1 MNGVCGL
8 QESWRWGQKCS
19 RCCDRNGQILPSSLF
34 FTERLCA
41 KGSVGNSRSMT
52 NVCPGL
58 RLDWNAWPSPV
69 RNGFLFRLLKDNW
82 SLVRAVE
89 EKRLSFFFKRLS
101 FKGPYPSYQ
110 CADLRLR
117 FSALKQ
123 KQFGRHLAHS
133 CNLSTREAET
143 GSFKMQVQSRL
154 NSKSLSQELM
164 D

>member
-19 RCCDRNGQILPSSLF
+19 RCCNRNGQILPSSLF
-34 FTERLCA
+34 FTEILCA

-58 RLDWNAWPSPV
+58 RLVSNWNAWPSPV
-69 RNGFLFRLLKDNW
+69 RSGFLFRPLKDNW

-89 EKRLSFFFKRLS
+89 EKRLS

-133 CNLSTREAET
+133 CDLSTREAET
-143 GSFKMQVQSRL
+143 GSFKMQVQSEL
-154 NSKSLSQELM
+154 NSKTLSQELM